1 MFKLHKKSS
10 TPESRMYWSS
20 KNHHSYLLM
29 TGKGNGIASINTHS
43 ADEIAFGTINN
54 RYFAS
59 KKSWTIR
66 LTCTWHRAK
75 IIINPF
81 LVQIEPIWERFLF
94 LSRNTILLGFW
105 YYIYSQHYRQSGE
118 SDYSVLYTKGY
129 PSRRSSKLKKM
140 TRNISFPGP
149 CSCINGDVLP

>member
-1 MFKLHKKSS
+1 
-10 TPESRMYWSS
+10 
-20 KNHHSYLLM
+20 M

-59 KKSWTIR
+59 KKSWNIR

-81 LVQIEPIWERFLF
+81 LAQIEAIWERFLF
-94 LSRNTILLGFW
+94 QSHNTILVRFW
-105 YYIYSQHYRQSGE
+105 CYIYSQHYRQSRE
-118 SDYSVLYTKGY
+118 SDHSALYTKGY
-129 PSRRSSKLKKM
+129 PSRHSLKLKKR
-140 TRNISFPGP
+140 TRNISFSGP
-149 CSCINGDVLP
+149 SSCINCDVLL

>member
-1 MFKLHKKSS
+1 MLKLHEIPPPQN
-10 TPESRMYWSS
+10 PECTDHQRIIIHIFSWPEKEMGLQALILIQQTKLPLGQSITDI
-20 KNHHSYLLM
+20 LL
-29 TGKGNGIASINTHS
+29 
-43 ADEIAFGTINN
+43 
-54 RYFAS
+54 R

-129 PSRRSSKLKKM
+129 PSRRSLKLKKM

-149 CSCINGDVLP
+149 SSCSNGDVLP